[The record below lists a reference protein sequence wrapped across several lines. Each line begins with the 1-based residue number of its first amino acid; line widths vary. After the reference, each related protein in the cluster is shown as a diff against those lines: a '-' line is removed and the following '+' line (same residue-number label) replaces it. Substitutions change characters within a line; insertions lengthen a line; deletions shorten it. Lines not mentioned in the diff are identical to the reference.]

1 MNLAKGKPKS
11 NKPSSAGRVVGYG
24 LSTKWGEYYKEDPK
38 TRKERRSH
46 EESREVQE
54 LRKKVA
60 EIPQIVEDQVAK
72 TITSIL
78 PTLLEG
84 LGNWNA
90 GGR

>member
-1 MNLAKGKPKS
+1 MG
-11 NKPSSAGRVVGYG
+11 
-24 LSTKWGEYYKEDPK
+24 GEYYKEDPK
-38 TRKERRSH
+38 TRKERRCR

-54 LRKKVA
+54 LRKKVV

-84 LGNWNA
+84 LGN
-90 GGR
+90 